1 MEREHPQGLIDS
13 CRARSL
19 ILDDLDLDPAVARR
33 LSPDVASRHHV
44 LPVAAKDR
52 RVTVVM
58 ADPTDK
64 AGLEAVT
71 SELGIEPYVVQG
83 DRTSIDRL
91 LAQLWCEEGRDSPH
105 LLVYAPTDARLEATR
120 SYADY
125 IGDLLNASIEY
136 APGETA
142 LDTLVERAKDSC
154 DLVIIGESGKSF
166 CQRLFCR
173 LVDPTA
179 AGRLPVSVLIARRP
193 RQPLRRLLLV
203 IQGNTSDGEATEWTL
218 RLAGSTGAS
227 VTALAVVPPV
237 PAMYRGLA
245 RMDKGLAELLT
256 TDTILGR
263 QMRQVA
269 QRLVDA
275 QIEGTLRLRQGSPEW
290 ETPREVVEGRFDLL
304 VITATPQEER
314 MQRWALSD
322 LAISLMRTVNRS
334 ILVTK

>member
-1 MEREHPQGLIDS
+1 MDPSGTP
-13 CRARSL
+13 SL
-19 ILDDLDLDPAVARR
+19 ILDHLDPDPALARR

-58 ADPTDK
+58 ADPTDT

-83 DRTSIDRL
+83 DRTSIDQL
-91 LAQLWCEEGRDSPH
+91 LAQLWCEEEGNPPH
-105 LLVYAPTDARLEATR
+105 LLAYAPTDARLDEMR
-120 SYADY
+120 SYAQY
-125 IGDLLNASIEY
+125 VGDLLNASIEY
-136 APGETA
+136 VPAETT
-142 LDTLVERAKDSC
+142 LDALVEKARD
-154 DLVIIGESGKSF
+154 DYELVIIGKSGRSF
-166 CQRLFCR
+166 CQRLFSALR
-173 LVDPTA
+173 DRKA
-179 AGRLPVSVLIARRP
+179 EDRLPVSLLIARRS

-203 IQGNTSDGEATEWTL
+203 IQGNASDSAATDWTL
-218 RLAGSTGAS
+218 RLAGPSGAS

-237 PAMYRGLA
+237 PTMYRGLG
-245 RMDKGLAELLT
+245 RMEKGLAELLT

-269 QRLVDA
+269 QQLVNG

-290 ETPREVVEGRFDLL
+290 EIRREVVEGRFDLL
-304 VITATPQEER
+304 VIAAAPQDR
-314 MQRWALSD
+314 IRRWALGD

>member
-1 MEREHPQGLIDS
+1 MEREHPRGLIDS

-19 ILDDLDLDPAVARR
+19 ILDDLDLDPTVARR
-33 LSPDVASRHHV
+33 LSPGVASRHHA

-52 RVTVVM
+52 RVTVAM

-64 AGLEAVT
+64 AGLKAVT
-71 SELGIEPYVVQG
+71 SELGMEPYVVQG
-83 DRTSIDRL
+83 DRKSIDRL

-105 LLVYAPTDARLEATR
+105 LLVHAPTDARLHAIR
-120 SYADY
+120 PYAEY
-125 IGDLLNASIEY
+125 IGDLLNAGIEY
-136 APGETA
+136 TPGEVA
-142 LDTLVERAKDSC
+142 FDTLVEKASDSC

-166 CQRLFCR
+166 CQQLFFRLADR
-173 LVDPTA
+173 TA
-179 AGRLPVSVLIARRP
+179 VGRLPVSVLIARKP
-193 RQPLRRLLLV
+193 RHPLRRILLV
-203 IQGNTSDGEATEWTL
+203 MQGNTSDGEATEWTL

-237 PAMYRGLA
+237 PAIYHGLA
-245 RMDKGLAELLT
+245 RMDKGLAELLA

-269 QRLVDA
+269 RRLVNA

-290 ETPREVVEGRFDLL
+290 EIRREVVEGRFDLL
-304 VITATPQEER
+304 VIAAALQGR
-314 MQRWALSD
+314 MQQWALGD
-322 LAISLMRTVNRS
+322 LAISLMHTVNRS